1 MSADVFAQEDG
12 ATPLTPEEQLD
23 LIPSLTTRAQLNEFE
38 RLNILEARKWA
49 MRPSGLRRDDLLGDG
64 FGREL
69 HRRMF
74 NQTCRWA
81 GQYRRTEKTIGW
93 EVPGIAEGVRNAFE
107 DAKAQ
112 LQFES
117 YPRHEVAVRLHRQL
131 VKIHPWPNGNGRHS
145 RLMADVLVA
154 ARGGEALTWG
164 AGADPAPEGGIR
176 KRYLAAV
183 RAADQQEFEPLLNFA
198 RS

>member
-1 MSADVFAQEDG
+1 MSADVFALEDG
-12 ATPLTPEEQLD
+12 ATPLTPEEQRD

-38 RLNILEARKWA
+38 RLNILEGRKWA
-49 MRPSGLRRDDLLGDG
+49 MRPTGLRREDLLDDG

-74 NQTCRWA
+74 NHTWRWA
-81 GQYRRTEKTIGW
+81 GRYRQTEKTIGW
-93 EVPGIAEGVRNAFE
+93 EVPRIAEGVRNAFE

-112 LQFES
+112 LQFAS
-117 YPRHEVAVRLHRQL
+117 YPLHEVAVRLHHQL

-145 RLMADVLVA
+145 RLVADVLVA

-164 AGADPAPEGGIR
+164 ARADLAPESAMR
-176 KRYLAAV
+176 ARYLAAV
-183 RAADQQEFEPLLNFA
+183 RAADEQEFGPLLTFA